1 MSRFLYDA
9 GGMMRTAAN
18 IRSSIKI
25 FSSQKKEIEDIVSE
39 MPQYF
44 SDPIQ
49 AEFSKKYDILKQD
62 LEKIENV
69 MQEYADLLSSA
80 ADQVARTVRGIDI

>member
-1 MSRFLYDA
+1 
-9 GGMMRTAAN
+9 MRTAAN
-18 IRSSIKI
+18 IRSSMKI
-25 FSSQKKEIEDIVSE
+25 FSSQKKEIEDIMSQ

-49 AEFSKKYDILKQD
+49 VEFSKKYDILKQD
-62 LEKIENV
+62 LDKIENV

-80 ADQVARTVRGIDI
+80 ADQVARTVREIDI

>member
-1 MSRFLYDA
+1 
-9 GGMMRTAAN
+9 
-18 IRSSIKI
+18 
-25 FSSQKKEIEDIVSE
+25 

-62 LEKIENV
+62 LETRLPGVIRDLARKIAESYSV
-69 MQEYADLLSSA
+69 
-80 ADQVARTVRGIDI
+80 

>member
-1 MSRFLYDA
+1 
-9 GGMMRTAAN
+9 MRTAAN

>member
-1 MSRFLYDA
+1 MRRFLYDA

-18 IRSSIKI
+18 IRSSMKI
-25 FSSQKKEIEDIVSE
+25 FSSQKKEIEDIMSQ

-49 AEFSKKYDILKQD
+49 VEFSKKYDILKQD
-62 LEKIENV
+62 LDKIENV

-80 ADQVARTVRGIDI
+80 ADQVAKTVREIDI